1 MDLTSPS
8 LTVVNTDSLYFGISS
23 AYLVDLSGVKIEDF
37 CSSSNSYRASFALE
51 KGQSL
56 DWILEQG
63 LPPFVSK
70 HLMYEIQGWIF
81 NKSKPTFRYMVPVC
95 SGRCHMVDCWIV
107 DADGDRHPD
116 YDAAGVPVATRDFV
130 AVDNSPRVMG

>member
-8 LTVVNTDSLYFGISS
+8 LTVVNTDGLYFGISS
-23 AYLVDLSGVKIEDF
+23 AHLVDLAGVKLGDF
-37 CSSSNSYRASFALE
+37 CSRPNSYRTSFALE

-56 DWILEQG
+56 GWILEQG

-81 NKSKPTFRYMVPVC
+81 NKSKPTFRYLVPVC
-95 SGRCHMVDCWIV
+95 SGRCHMVECWIV
-107 DADGDRHPD
+107 DKDGDTIDSDSR
-116 YDAAGVPVATRDFV
+116 PVGMATAQFSV
-130 AVDNSPRVMG
+130 VSDNPMTTG